1 MTSIDGASIHNTA
14 EEMINCLK
22 GKKEKYDS
30 TYFDCLLTQ
39 AKQELQHYISGKHE
53 LQLAIFFTFFTF
65 NITSHLS
72 WLLSEYEKQSF

>member
-30 TYFDCLLTQ
+30 TYFDCLLTK

-53 LQLAIFFTFFTF
+53 LQLAIFFYIFY
-65 NITSHLS
+65 IQYYLTS
-72 WLLSEYEKQSF
+72 FMVVI